1 MAGGSGSAVS
11 SARPGLLD
19 ERMGAPPAH
28 RRFESQAVIESARR
42 VGGEQQQSHPQ
53 RRGAEHCHRQSAT
66 HAAAAA
72 APAPRDLN

>member
-1 MAGGSGSAVS
+1 MAQGYGSGLRQQLHGRGGSGSAVS

-53 RRGAEHCHRQSAT
+53 RRGAEHCHRQ
-66 HAAAAA
+66 HW
-72 APAPRDLN
+72 